1 MAMRSHYCGLVT
13 EALLGQT
20 VTLCGWVNRRRDHGG
35 VIFVD
40 LRDREGYVQV
50 VCDPDR
56 ADMFKVAEGV
66 RNEYCMQVK
75 GLVRARPEGTVNDSL
90 KSGKIEVLC
99 HELIVL
105 NPSVTPPFQLDDE
118 NLSETTRLTHRVL
131 DLRRPYMQNNL
142 MLRYRVSMEVR
153 KFLDANG
160 FIDIETPM
168 LTKSTPE
175 GARDYLV
182 PSRVHDGHFF
192 ALPQS
197 PQLFKQL
204 LMVAGYDRYYQIT
217 KCFRDEDLRADRQPE
232 FTQIDIET
240 SFLTEEEIRDMF
252 QGMIKTVFKNTMNVD
267 LGEFPVMPYSEAM
280 HRYGSDK
287 PDLRVKLEFT
297 ELTDLMGDV
306 EFKVFSGAANMKGG
320 RVVALRVPLGSQET
334 GGISRGE
341 IDAYTEFV
349 KIYGAKG
356 LAYIRVNDAAKGPGD
371 KTLRWPGLQSPIIK
385 NIHDKALAEVLAR
398 TGAKDGDLIFFGA
411 DKVKIVND
419 AMGALRL
426 KIGLSEFGKKN
437 GLFEAGWRPMWVVDF
452 PMFEFDEDAHRYTPT
467 HHPFTAPKDGHE
479 DWMVTAP
486 EKCIS
491 KGYDMVLNGW
501 EMGGGSVR
509 IHRADVQQKVFD
521 ALKITPEEAQLKFGF
536 LLDALQYG
544 APPHGGLAFGL
555 DRIVTLMTGA
565 DSIRDVIAFPKTQ
578 RAQCLLTQ
586 APSPVDE
593 KQLRELHI
601 KLRHADLVKAS

>member
-1 MAMRSHYCGLVT
+1 MRSHYCGLVT
-13 EALLGQT
+13 EALLGQV

-56 ADMFKVAEGV
+56 ADMFALAEGV
-66 RNEYCMQVK
+66 RNEFCVQVK
-75 GLVRARPEGTVNDSL
+75 GLVRERPAGTVNENL
-90 KSGKIEVLC
+90 GSGKIEVLC
-99 HELIVL
+99 HEMVVL
-105 NPSVTPPFQLDDE
+105 NASVTPPFQLDDE

-153 KFLDANG
+153 KFLDGQG

-240 SFLTEEEIRDMF
+240 SFLEEQEIRDLT
-252 QGMIKTVFKNTMNVD
+252 QAMITTVFKNTIKVD
-267 LGEFPVMPYSEAM
+267 LGEFPAMAYADAM

-287 PDLRVKLEFT
+287 PDLRVNMEFA
-297 ELTDLMGDV
+297 ELTDVMADV
-306 EFKVFSGAANMKGG
+306 DFKVFASAANAKDG
-320 RVVALRVPLGSQET
+320 RVVGLRVPGGARDT
-334 GGISRGE
+334 GGMSRGE

-356 LAYIRVNDAAKGPGD
+356 LAYIKVNDMAAGPGD
-371 KTLRWPGLQSPIIK
+371 ASARWSGLQSPIVK
-385 NIHDKALAEVLAR
+385 NLHDAALTEILAR
-398 TGAKDGDLIFFGA
+398 TGAQNGDLIFFGA
-411 DKVKIVND
+411 DKAKVVND
-419 AMGALRL
+419 AIGALRL
-426 KIGLSEFGKKN
+426 KIGHSEFGRNN
-437 GLFEAGWRPMWVVDF
+437 GLFTAGWRPMWVVDF
-452 PMFEFDEDAHRYTPT
+452 PMFEFDDEAQRYTAT

-479 DWMVTAP
+479 DWMVSDP
-486 EKCIS
+486 VKCIS

-555 DRIVTLMTGA
+555 DRIVTMMTGA
-565 DSIRDVIAFPKTQ
+565 ESIRDVIAFPKTQ

-586 APSPVDE
+586 APSTVDE

-601 KLRHADLVKAS
+601 RLRTVAAD